1 MKKILTVLILFL
13 TSCGYQPIYVSQ
25 KLDNIEFSKITLDGD
40 LGINRKIIKSL
51 SIKETKS
58 KLLANELVLKSSYE
72 MEETS
77 KNSKGQTTS
86 YRSTVM
92 VDLIIEN
99 NSLIIKNKNFIKT
112 FDYNKTDNKF
122 DLVKYQIEI
131 KNNMINKIIEEMV
144 IYISLE

>member
-1 MKKILTVLILFL
+1 
-13 TSCGYQPIYVSQ
+13 
-25 KLDNIEFSKITLDGD
+25 
-40 LGINRKIIKSL
+40 
-51 SIKETKS
+51 
-58 KLLANELVLKSSYE
+58 